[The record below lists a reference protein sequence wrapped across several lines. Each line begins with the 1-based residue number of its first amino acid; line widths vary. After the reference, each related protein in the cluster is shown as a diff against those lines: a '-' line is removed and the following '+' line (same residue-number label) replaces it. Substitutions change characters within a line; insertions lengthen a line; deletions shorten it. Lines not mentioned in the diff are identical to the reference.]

1 MNKIFLV
8 CLIIGCLIITAG
20 CVTHSLPVN
29 KTDLTIQPT
38 PTPKPPVLI
47 IKYFTTTNCPLCQQI
62 DLLLVN
68 LTEKYPNRMN
78 VTRYDLIRADN
89 RATYATYAIDLK
101 VKVIPFIVVNE
112 KNLLVNYSEI
122 VTHLEP
128 MLKGDE
134 RII

>member
-1 MNKIFLV
+1 MYKIFIT
-8 CLIIGCLIITAG
+8 CLLIGCFIFSAG
-20 CVTHSLPVN
+20 CTNASKN
-29 KTDLTIQPT
+29 KTVLYPT
-38 PTPKPPVLI
+38 PTSTPQPVLI
-47 IKYFTTTNCPLCQQI
+47 IKYFTTTNCPLCQQT

-68 LTEKYPNRMN
+68 LSTKYPHRIN
-78 VTRYDLIRADN
+78 VTRYDLATASN
-89 RATYATYAIDLK
+89 RAIYATYAVEK

-112 KNLLVNYSEI
+112 KRLLVNYSEI